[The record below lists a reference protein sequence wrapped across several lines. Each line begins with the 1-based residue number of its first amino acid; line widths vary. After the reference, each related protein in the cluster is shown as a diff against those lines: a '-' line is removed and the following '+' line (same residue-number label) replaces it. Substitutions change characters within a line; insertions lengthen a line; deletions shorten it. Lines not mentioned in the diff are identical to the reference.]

1 MNLVGI
7 LLIVIG
13 VGCLAVIVLGAV
25 VKHLREDKKIL
36 EKRLSS
42 MSKNVAQLKT
52 GFNDTAEAEALKG
65 EIDEMIKGAKDEDDA
80 KATRDRIV
88 NHILSGLRNRP
99 NL

>member
-1 MNLVGI
+1 MSMIGI

-13 VGCLAVIVLGAV
+13 AGSLGIVVLSVA

-88 NHILSGLRNRP
+88 NHILGGLRNRP